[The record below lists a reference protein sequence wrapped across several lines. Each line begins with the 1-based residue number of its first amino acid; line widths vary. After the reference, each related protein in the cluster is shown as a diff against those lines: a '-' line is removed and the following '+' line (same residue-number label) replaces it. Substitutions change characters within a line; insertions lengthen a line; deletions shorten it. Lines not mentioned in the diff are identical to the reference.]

1 MSKTIILARQA
12 QDKHR
17 ETTQNRDAF
26 SNSPMSPREEWVGV
40 TVENRAGVVTAA
52 GGADDGG
59 DGGSAVGA
67 AAISAEQMTVDVH
80 YASDG
85 Q

>member
-1 MSKTIILARQA
+1 
-12 QDKHR
+12 
-17 ETTQNRDAF
+17 
-26 SNSPMSPREEWVGV
+26 MSPREEWVVV

-52 GGADDGG
+52 GGADADG
-59 DGGSAVGA
+59 DGGSTVGA
-67 AAISAEQMTVDVH
+67 AAVSAEQMTVDVH